1 MRFVR
6 AILCLLGP
14 LMLMGCMYHKITNL
28 TPGALPRNNSG
39 FYPVEIIWESNQRTV
54 RYETVQP
61 QVMIGTNSFPM
72 KNTPKM
78 TNRWEALVPVP
89 TPAPELQLGCR
100 CGHGHESFPAI
111 GHLGG
116 VFHGETVGANHHL
129 WLHSL
134 ISNGA
139 LVAFPND
146 FHGVK
151 TRVIAGQRARRE
163 VGNLVIHAAH

>member
-6 AILCLLGP
+6 AIVCLLGP
-14 LMLMGCMYHKITNL
+14 IMLMGCMYHKITNL

-39 FYPVEIIWESNQRTV
+39 FYPVEIIWDTNQRTV

-89 TPAPELQLGCR
+89 TPAPELR
-100 CGHGHESFPAI
+100 YRIKVNWKYNAIPA
-111 GHLGG
+111 
-116 VFHGETVGANHHL
+116 
-129 WLHSL
+129 
-134 ISNGA
+134 
-139 LVAFPND
+139 P
-146 FHGVK
+146 
-151 TRVIAGQRARRE
+151 
-163 VGNLVIHAAH
+163 VGNSQLSEEFRLLINN